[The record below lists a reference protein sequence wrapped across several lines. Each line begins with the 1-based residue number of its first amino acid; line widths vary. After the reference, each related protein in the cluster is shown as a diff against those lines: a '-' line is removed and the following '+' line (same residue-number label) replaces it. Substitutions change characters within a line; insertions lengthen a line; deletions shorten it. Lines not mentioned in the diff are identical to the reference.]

1 MDTSVCCPEKKQQ
14 FPDRSPME
22 HTILKTFP
30 KREDLTYCKSLY
42 VASGISSISKE
53 MLLSNSFK
61 TVKPILTNNNKFL
74 LCK

>member
-1 MDTSVCCPEKKQQ
+1 MEK
-14 FPDRSPME
+14 
-22 HTILKTFP
+22 TISYKKILLNK
-30 KREDLTYCKSLY
+30 EYLTYCKSLY